1 MNNQQ
6 ISQKVMEEFLWEPR
20 FSKRDEKSALV
31 RALKK
36 VRELISGTNE
46 NVDWRDECNV
56 SYVNGYDD
64 CLHEIDK
71 IVEELEQL

>member
-6 ISQKVMEEFLWEPR
+6 ITQKVMEEFLWEPR

-36 VRELISGTNE
+36 LRELISGTNE

-64 CLHEIDK
+64 CLKSIDD
-71 IVEELEQL
+71 VCDELENL